1 MVLIQDPLW
10 GQTKAGP
17 SALGFFTL
25 EYPRKSSGIYRLSG
39 SPNLLKLNEKS

>member
-25 EYPRKSSGIYRLSG
+25 EYPRKSSGIFLEKKERLSG
-39 SPNLLKLNEKS
+39 